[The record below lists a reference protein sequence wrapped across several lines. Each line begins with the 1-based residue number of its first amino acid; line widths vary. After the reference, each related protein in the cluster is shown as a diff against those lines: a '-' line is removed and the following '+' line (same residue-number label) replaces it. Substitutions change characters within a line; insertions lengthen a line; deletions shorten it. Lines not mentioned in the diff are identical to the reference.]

1 MHEIGCSIKEMFWKI
16 SQNSLKN
23 TRSSH
28 PEVVCQKMCLK
39 FCKIH
44 TRYIFA
50 GVSFLTKLQVG
61 NLQPAEAAAGD
72 CVLKIFANFTG
83 KNLCWSLFLMK
94 LEIWGPVTLWKKT
107 PTLVFSCE
115 IFKLFKNIYFEEH
128 LLTSAPKH

>member
-1 MHEIGCSIKEMFWKI
+1 MHEIGCSIKEMLCKI

-72 CVLKIFANFTG
+72 CVLKIFASFTG
-83 KNLCWSLFLMK
+83 KKSVLESLFKEVGDLRACNFVK
-94 LEIWGPVTLWKKT
+94 EDSNTG
-107 PTLVFSCE
+107 VFM
-115 IFKLFKNIYFEEH
+115 
-128 LLTSAPKH
+128 